1 MNELRIRK
9 LTPKECFRLM
19 GFDDADFEKA
29 EAVNSNT
36 QLYKQAGNSIVVPVV
51 EYIIKALFDCGALE
65 NERKETEMELK
76 LKEITFPE
84 IIEFNYEELKQEI
97 TERVASY
104 KNLVYTDDQIQD
116 AKKDVAAL
124 RKFTKALSDERIRVK
139 KDLLKPYEDFEAKVK
154 ELTAIVDESIK
165 NIDEQ
170 VKEHDE
176 QRKAEKKA
184 EIENIWNSITLQ
196 LPIPLTL
203 EQIFNEKWLNA
214 SVSDKQIWDEIDA
227 RIKQI
232 DADLQALQNLSEYSF
247 EAIEVY
253 KTSLNLVHAMQE
265 GRRLAEIQKKKAEQ
279 EDAMKQAAEK
289 DKKSADMAQTI
300 EVPETPKNWVSFSA
314 YINVEDAVALRA
326 FFKSRNIEYK
336 AI

>member
-1 MNELRIRK
+1 
-9 LTPKECFRLM
+9 
-19 GFDDADFEKA
+19 
-29 EAVNSNT
+29 
-36 QLYKQAGNSIVVPVV
+36 
-51 EYIIKALFDCGALE
+51 
-65 NERKETEMELK
+65 MELK

-84 IIEFNYEELKQEI
+84 VIEFNYEELKQEI

-104 KNLVYTDDQIQD
+104 KNLVYTDDQIKD

-139 KDLLKPYEDFEAKVK
+139 KDILKPFEDFETKVK
-154 ELTAIVDESIK
+154 ELTAIVDESID
-165 NIDEQ
+165 NIDGQIKAVEAE
-170 VKEHDE
+170 K
-176 QRKAEKKA
+176 KAEKKA

-214 SVSDKQIWDEIDA
+214 SVSEKQIWAEIDA

-232 DADLQALQNLSEYSF
+232 EADIFALQNLPEYSF

-253 KTSLNLVHAMQE
+253 KTSLNLVQAMQE
-265 GRRLAEIQKKKAEQ
+265 GKRLAEIQKKKAEQ
-279 EDAMKQAAEK
+279 EAIPQAPEEP
-289 DKKSADMAQTI
+289 QL

>member
-1 MNELRIRK
+1 
-9 LTPKECFRLM
+9 
-19 GFDDADFEKA
+19 
-29 EAVNSNT
+29 
-36 QLYKQAGNSIVVPVV
+36 
-51 EYIIKALFDCGALE
+51 
-65 NERKETEMELK
+65 MELK

-84 IIEFNYEELKQEI
+84 VIEFNYEELKQEI

-104 KNLVYTDDQIQD
+104 KNLVYTDDQIKD

-124 RKFTKALSDERIRVK
+124 RKFTKALSDERIRVN
-139 KDLLKPYEDFEAKVK
+139 KDLLKPYEDFESKVK

-165 NIDEQ
+165 NIDNQ
-170 VKEHDE
+170 VKGYDE
-176 QRKAEKKA
+176 QKKAEKKA

-214 SVSDKQIWDEIDA
+214 SVSEKQIWDEIDA

-232 DADLQALQNLSEYSF
+232 EADIFALQNLPKYSF

-253 KTSLNLVHAMQE
+253 KTSLNLVQAMQE
-265 GRRLAEIQKKKAEQ
+265 GKRLAEIQKKKAEQ
-279 EDAMKQAAEK
+279 EAIPQAPEEP
-289 DKKSADMAQTI
+289 QL

>member
-1 MNELRIRK
+1 M
-9 LTPKECFRLM
+9 
-19 GFDDADFEKA
+19 
-29 EAVNSNT
+29 
-36 QLYKQAGNSIVVPVV
+36 
-51 EYIIKALFDCGALE
+51 
-65 NERKETEMELK
+65 
-76 LKEITFPE
+76 
-84 IIEFNYEELKQEI
+84 
-97 TERVASY
+97 ASY
-104 KNLVYTDDQIQD
+104 KNLVYTDDQIKD

-184 EIENIWNSITLQ
+184 EIENIWSSITLQ

-214 SVSDKQIWDEIDA
+214 SVSEKQIWEEIDA

-232 DADLQALQNLSEYSF
+232 ESDIFALQNLPEYSF

-289 DKKSADMAQTI
+289 DTSKKSADMAQEI

-314 YINVEDAVALRA
+314 YINVEDAVALRE
-326 FFKSRNIEYK
+326 FFKSRDIQYK